1 LRHAAIRP
9 SRILTP
15 RTIERFHSSFATK
28 KFRSISTGAWD
39 DSSFGRSVFSFTVSV
54 LTVAPRFKDGGRG
67 EADPV
72 AIALEEPG
80 NSEPLRMIA
89 SEPGMDAVNL
99 LEPVD
104 EPGGR

>member
-1 LRHAAIRP
+1 LPAIKGKASNYRH
-9 SRILTP
+9 
-15 RTIERFHSSFATK
+15 
-28 KFRSISTGAWD
+28 
-39 DSSFGRSVFSFTVSV
+39 
-54 LTVAPRFKDGGRG
+54 APRFKEGGLG
-67 EADPV
+67 ETDPV

-89 SEPGMDAVNL
+89 SEPGMDAINL

>member
-1 LRHAAIRP
+1 LPAIKGKASDYRH
-9 SRILTP
+9 
-15 RTIERFHSSFATK
+15 
-28 KFRSISTGAWD
+28 
-39 DSSFGRSVFSFTVSV
+39 
-54 LTVAPRFKDGGRG
+54 APRFKNGGPG
-67 EADPV
+67 ETDPV
-72 AIALEEPG
+72 AVALEETG